1 MSKIMVDN
9 APPLVH
15 NNGHKGATDS
25 PERKRRDMTET
36 THGTIEEATA
46 AAVEEIENAPFD
58 PISMD
63 NARRIVRVEG
73 GYRVESSVIDAVDYE
88 AIVGYADRNGFESIE
103 SVRRANEEHDRI
115 DAAEGVSEA
124 MSWKRNAE

>member
-1 MSKIMVDN
+1 
-9 APPLVH
+9 
-15 NNGHKGATDS
+15 
-25 PERKRRDMTET
+25 MTET